1 MKLLRASITTAALA
15 LLCAGSAMAQ
25 QSAQQPAQDASARA
39 LHTRQ
44 LAANCAACH
53 GTNGRAVAG
62 SPVVGLAGM
71 PAATLTT
78 AMREFK
84 DGKRQATVMHQIAK
98 GLSDEQVKT
107 LADYFA
113 AQKP

>member
-1 MKLLRASITTAALA
+1 
-15 LLCAGSAMAQ
+15 
-25 QSAQQPAQDASARA
+25 
-39 LHTRQ
+39 
-44 LAANCAACH
+44 
-53 GTNGRAVAG
+53 
-62 SPVVGLAGM
+62 
-71 PAATLTT
+71 
-78 AMREFK
+78 MREFK